1 MRPLVAPL
9 SGFEHLLVF
18 RGDVVEGVG
27 NADLHRR
34 EAHGPAPREGVGEVP
49 VDQLGHADGKFQRE
63 GGGMGVPRLEYDP
76 PHVAPFAEFG
86 KVLLRKPP
94 VPARD
99 DVDQLVDG
107 RKDAR
112 TPAALIIAAAPVPD
126 DRLPDRKPVHDPL
139 APVLAE
145 VPYGPPDVV
154 QDYPPPRRDCP
165 GRLR

>member
-1 MRPLVAPL
+1 MRLPVMVQDPEGRGVDLRSLAGLLPVGADEFAQLGQHPTSPSRTVGRSFVAPL

-18 RGDVVEGVG
+18 GGDVVECVG
-27 NADLHRR
+27 DADLHRC
-34 EAHGPAPREGVGEVP
+34 EAHGSAPREGVGEVP

-63 GGGMGVPRLEYDP
+63 WGGMGVSRLEHDP

-107 RKDAR
+107 R
-112 TPAALIIAAAPVPD
+112 
-126 DRLPDRKPVHDPL
+126 
-139 APVLAE
+139 
-145 VPYGPPDVV
+145 
-154 QDYPPPRRDCP
+154 
-165 GRLR
+165 